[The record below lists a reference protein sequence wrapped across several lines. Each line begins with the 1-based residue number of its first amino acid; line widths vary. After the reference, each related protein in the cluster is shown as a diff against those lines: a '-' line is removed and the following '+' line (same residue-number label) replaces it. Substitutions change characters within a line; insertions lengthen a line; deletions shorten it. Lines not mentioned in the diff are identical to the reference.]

1 MHRNP
6 SQEGGSNKRKL
17 AIDDFEIQGTLG
29 EGSYGKVYCALD
41 KSDKKLY
48 AIKVLDK
55 YHIMKVK
62 FNSFLLLSIIALKS
76 W

>member
-1 MHRNP
+1 MMQRNP
-6 SQEGGSNKRKL
+6 SQEGGSSKRKL
-17 AIDDFEIQGTLG
+17 TIEDFDIQGTLG

-55 YHIMKVK
+55 YHIMKV
-62 FNSFLLLSIIALKS
+62 IQKS
-76 W
+76 L